1 MVADLI
7 GKEKRVRII
16 WRMFGQRPTPD
27 GCERWPLS
35 AGVEAGP
42 QPGDRIGRAE
52 RLMGHERTGPPEPDG
67 LYQRLA
73 RAIRAYEVF
82 PPRLLTGVLRRTPV
96 EPGDT
101 FGSCFHVVPGID
113 LFFAGRVTQVFDE
126 FSDGRWRAG
135 FAFRTVQGHPV
146 IGEERFLVEKD
157 VQTGVVRV
165 RIESW
170 SRPALWI
177 TSAFSHCMRRL
188 QTGAVNAALD
198 YLFHRARSGSIIT

>member
-1 MVADLI
+1 MMADLI
-7 GKEKRVRII
+7 GKEMHVRII
-16 WRMFGQRPTPD
+16 WRMFGQRPNLD
-27 GCERWPLS
+27 GCELWPLC

-42 QPGDRIGRAE
+42 KPGDRIGRAE
-52 RLMGHERTGPPEPDG
+52 RLMGHERPGQPEPNG

-82 PPRLLTGVLRRTPV
+82 PPRLLTGVLPCMPV

-101 FGSCFHVVPGID
+101 FGSCFHVLPGID

-126 FSDGRWRAG
+126 FTDGCWRAG
-135 FAFRTVQGHPV
+135 FVFQTVQGHPL
-146 IGEERFLVEKD
+146 IGEERFQVEKFEK
-157 VQTGVVRV
+157 TGAVRL

-177 TSAFSHCMRRL
+177 ARAFRPCMRRL
-188 QTGAVNAALD
+188 QTWAVDAALD
-198 YLFHRARSGSIIT
+198 YLFHRARARHIIT